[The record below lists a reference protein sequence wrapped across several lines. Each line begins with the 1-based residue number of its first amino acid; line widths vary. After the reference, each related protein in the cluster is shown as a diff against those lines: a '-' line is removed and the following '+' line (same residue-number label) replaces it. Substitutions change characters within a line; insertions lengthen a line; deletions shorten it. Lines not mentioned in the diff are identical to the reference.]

1 MFHDV
6 APHARV
12 AWNDS
17 SAGDGAMITSMELNQ
32 YRGFDRYRLAQ
43 LSRVNLL
50 VGKNNCGKTSILEA
64 VRILASGGDP
74 AVLSRTAWER
84 GEVYLEEEA
93 RLDGQREIYSDISHL
108 FHGHDFN
115 VGSSFAVRSENH
127 WGSVAVE
134 VVSTEDAKPDE
145 TQLWKPGGVTD
156 FWPGLVLRIETK
168 NSNSNGEQVIRVTE
182 NGGIPEPRRHSR
194 LMTMDPGDVAPVQF
208 ISPVSLEPE
217 SMSGMWDKVLVDGRE
232 EEVHEAMRILEPSLN
247 SISFLSGGSTTHP
260 GRAGVLVGFRD
271 KKRRVPL
278 ASHGEGMRRLLA
290 LSLSLIHSKGG
301 LLLVDEI
308 DTGLHYSVMEE
319 MWLLVVK
326 AAERFDVQVFATT
339 HSFDCV
345 RGLAALVESHPEVK
359 DQISVQKIDRNLDE
373 AVAFAADEIENA
385 IDHGIEVR

>member
-1 MFHDV
+1 
-6 APHARV
+6 
-12 AWNDS
+12 
-17 SAGDGAMITSMELNQ
+17 
-32 YRGFDRYRLAQ
+32 
-43 LSRVNLL
+43 
-50 VGKNNCGKTSILEA
+50 
-64 VRILASGGDP
+64 
-74 AVLSRTAWER
+74 
-84 GEVYLEEEA
+84 
-93 RLDGQREIYSDISHL
+93 
-108 FHGHDFN
+108 
-115 VGSSFAVRSENH
+115 
-127 WGSVAVE
+127 
-134 VVSTEDAKPDE
+134 
-145 TQLWKPGGVTD
+145 
-156 FWPGLVLRIETK
+156 
-168 NSNSNGEQVIRVTE
+168 
-182 NGGIPEPRRHSR
+182 
-194 LMTMDPGDVAPVQF
+194 MDPGETTPIQF
-208 ISPVSLEPE
+208 VSSGSLEQQ

-247 SISFLSGGSTTHP
+247 SISFLSGGNTAHS

-271 KKRRVPL
+271 EKRRVPL

-308 DTGLHYSVMEE
+308 DTGLHYSVVEK